1 MGAGGLIKVL
11 WTSLGFFNFD
21 FFGGKKNV
29 EGRNTI
35 SNYQKNLLNPTK
47 LASPKKGQ
55 KKNWHAENSPIIV
68 PPISRNF

>member
-55 KKNWHAENSPIIV
+55 KKN
-68 PPISRNF
+68 